1 MMELS
6 TGVKQSW
13 NWEKKDLNLLQQP
26 RQKHSMLKF
35 SVGLFIANLANF
47 IHLYFGRA
55 S

>member
-26 RQKHSMLKF
+26 RQNISMLKF
-35 SVGLFIANLANF
+35 SVGLLITCKVN
-47 IHLYFGRA
+47 
-55 S
+55 